1 MGQYENWGV
10 LMDTIWTYR
19 ALVVPD
25 AQVTYAR
32 ELTAAVAGPAG
43 AGMFTAAL
51 SPTGQ
56 EPATHWISAGM
67 IADEFAALLPLT
79 TYPPDAEPIHTP
91 GQPDTVAAIATA
103 NGYPTTTEQ
112 VQALFTAADVTEQD
126 PQVVMARLGLV
137 MVQAE
142 AVE

>member
-1 MGQYENWGV
+1 MTE
-10 LMDTIWTYR
+10 WTYR

-32 ELTAAVAGPAG
+32 ALTAAVAGPAG
-43 AGMFTAAL
+43 AGMFTAPL

-56 EPATHWISAGM
+56 EPATHWMSAGM
-67 IADEFAALLPLT
+67 IAGNFAALLPLT

-103 NGYPTTTEQ
+103 NGYPTTAEQ
-112 VQALFTAADVTEQD
+112 VQALLAASDVTEQEAFTAL
-126 PQVVMARLGLV
+126 ARLGLQI
-137 MVQAE
+137 VQPPLDAWE
-142 AVE
+142 STAP

>member
-1 MGQYENWGV
+1 M
-10 LMDTIWTYR
+10 WTYR
-19 ALVVPD
+19 CLIVPD
-25 AQVTYAR
+25 SQVAFAR

-67 IADEFAALLPLT
+67 IAGNFAALLPLT
-79 TYPPDAEPIHTP
+79 TYMPDAEPIHTP
-91 GQPDTVAAIATA
+91 GQHDVVAMLA
-103 NGYPTTTEQ
+103 NEAGYPTTAEQ
-112 VQALFTAADVTEQD
+112 VQALFAAADVTEQD

-137 MVQAE
+137 MVQPSLDAWE
-142 AVE
+142 STAP

>member
-1 MGQYENWGV
+1 MTE
-10 LMDTIWTYR
+10 WTYR

-32 ELTAAVAGPAG
+32 ALTAAVAGPAG
-43 AGMFTAAL
+43 AGMFTAPL

-56 EPATHWISAGM
+56 EPATHWMSAGM

-91 GQPDTVAAIATA
+91 GQPDTVAAMLA
-103 NGYPTTTEQ
+103 NEAGYETTTEA
-112 VQALFTAADVTEQD
+112 VQALFDASDITEQD
-126 PQVVMARLGLV
+126 PQVVMARLGLA
-137 MVQAE
+137 MVQPYDAE
-142 AVE
+142 